1 MKLIIGK
8 LNNDKIGRYWKMEQ
22 DLYFNIGD
30 YAIVENLNGYDLVKV
45 VGLVETD
52 EENVKKIIGLDINK
66 KAIRKIPSYEVEEC

>member
-22 DLYFNIGD
+22 NLYFNVGD

-45 VGLVETD
+45 IGLVETD

-66 KAIRKIPSYEVEEC
+66 KVIRKIPNYEVEE